1 MNRRMQK
8 AFMERARQVQEA
20 AQEQVRVDQ
29 INVEAAYYSVATAEL
44 DAMLDLLLG
53 VYQEAKKNKA

>member
-20 AQEQVRVDQ
+20 AQEQVRV
-29 INVEAAYYSVATAEL
+29 EAAHYSVATAEL